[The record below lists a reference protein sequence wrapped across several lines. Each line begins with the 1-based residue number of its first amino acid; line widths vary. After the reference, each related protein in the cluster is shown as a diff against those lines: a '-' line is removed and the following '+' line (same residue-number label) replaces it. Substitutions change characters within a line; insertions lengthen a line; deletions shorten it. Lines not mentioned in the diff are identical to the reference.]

1 MDNIDNLKLNKQNN
15 NLVAQRNWLK
25 YDNFSCRHD
34 SFFLIYT
41 FIIYNKLKLIN
52 DDDKI
57 KNYNE
62 IAKELLKMNLSEF
75 NKGIWPILNRFKNNK
90 RFN

>member
-1 MDNIDNLKLNKQNN
+1 MKLNKQNN

-62 IAKELLKMNLSEF
+62 KDKELLKINLSEF